1 MNGAE
6 QANEM
11 FEIIHEENDA
21 IDDANTSQPTTEVE
35 QKDIN
40 LLHTVQQQECLDSEG
55 RPYTRK
61 VVKIDKF
68 WNENDTSAENKKK
81 ITVNSSQWY
90 LIIQRINCN
99 FQM

>member
-1 MNGAE
+1 MDGAE

-11 FEIIHEENDA
+11 FEIIHEENEG
-21 IDDANTSQPTTEVE
+21 IDDANTSQSTTQVA

-40 LLHTVQQQECLDSEG
+40 LLRTVQQQECLDSGG

-68 WNENDTSAENKKK
+68 WNENDKSAENKKT
-81 ITVNSSQWY
+81 ITVNISQWY
-90 LIIQRINCN
+90 LIIQTNN
-99 FQM
+99 AYYYM